1 MSKITCECGSSI
13 LASSVS
19 RHQKTQKHREFEN
32 RSRRAQNQSPR
43 AQNQSPRVHQSSDR
57 VSRAQEKEDR
67 RVEQRSLP
75 KHLIEMVLTHSD
87 EKTCMICY
95 DDLDTSNA
103 FLTRCGHLLCKGCE
117 KTMFK
122 KKDTLC
128 PCCRSEF

>member
-19 RHQKTQKHREFEN
+19 RHQKTQKHREYEN
-32 RSRRAQNQSPR
+32 RSRRAQNQSRRVQAEDVR
-43 AQNQSPRVHQSSDR
+43 AR

-75 KHLIEMVLTHSD
+75 KHLIEIVLNHTD

-117 KTMFK
+117 KIMYK
-122 KKDTLC
+122 KKNNAC